1 MHSRRDFG
9 WTDLLGSQHKERVQP
24 WLVVFVVRALEYV
37 ERQAM
42 RLHVRVAPPPLGA
55 DDAVF
60 GESVAKVVGH
70 DAVAGVFISD
80 SPRLW
85 NDTLLTLAKWVP
97 RYPEIPFTIA
107 ATNFVM
113 RHWAVVRNSADIL
126 ADASNAEFRVGVAR
140 GDSAVRDVGLK
151 PQPISE
157 FINSFEQFVGAA
169 GEDHRATPTLI
180 ATNGPKL
187 MRYAGGHADGVIV
200 QIGVEEGI
208 VKEAVD
214 HIRAGAEEAG
224 RDPSEVSIILSTLFI
239 DPDYDEAVVEQ
250 IMARKYGAISQRD
263 PQILQKMGIPV
274 LPPLEGYVDLA
285 HTDEDHDLPADPG
298 AVREFRERYFIPGAP
313 ADAAALF
320 RRLEQIGI
328 TEAYLMDLGHNAPPD
343 AAIGFI
349 EDMVTAG

>member
-1 MHSRRDFG
+1 
-9 WTDLLGSQHKERVQP
+9 
-24 WLVVFVVRALEYV
+24 
-37 ERQAM
+37 M
-42 RLHVRVAPPPLGA
+42 RFHVRVAPPPLGV
-55 DDAVF
+55 DDAAF

-80 SPRLW
+80 SPRIW

-97 RYPEIPFTIA
+97 QYPEIPFTIA
-107 ATNFVM
+107 VTNFVM
-113 RHWAVVRNSADIL
+113 RHWAVVRNSADLL

-169 GEDHRATPTLI
+169 SEDQRATPTLI

-187 MRYAGGHADGVIV
+187 MRYAGDHADGVIV

-239 DPDYDEAVVEQ
+239 DPDYDKAVVEQ
-250 IMARKYGAISQRD
+250 ITARKYGAISQRD
-263 PQILQKMGIPV
+263 PQILQKMGISGM
-274 LPPLEGYVDLA
+274 PPSEGYVDLA
-285 HTDEDHDLPADPG
+285 HAGKDYDLPVDPG
-298 AVREFRERYFIPGAP
+298 AVREFQERYFVPRAP

-320 RRLEQIGI
+320 RRLEQIGV
-328 TEAYLMDLGHNAPPD
+328 TEACLMDLAHDAPPD
-343 AAIGFI
+343 AAIRFI
-349 EDMVTAG
+349 DDMAAAG